1 MMAFWMDK
9 QSILIPYDLLML
21 PMITQYAD
29 MKNTCS
35 RNFLLEIDP
44 AEAEPVNKLIR
55 GCNIKPA
62 VSNLTTVIIF

>member
-1 MMAFWMDK
+1 
-9 QSILIPYDLLML
+9 ML

-29 MKNTCS
+29 MRNTCS
-35 RNFLLEIDP
+35 RNFLLVIDP
-44 AEAEPVNKLIR
+44 AAADPVNKLIR

>member
-1 MMAFWMDK
+1 MDK
-9 QSILIPYDLLML
+9 QNVTIPHDLLML

-29 MKNTCS
+29 MRNTCS
-35 RNFLLEIDP
+35 RNFLLVIDP
-44 AEAEPVNKLIR
+44 AAADPVNKLIR